1 MLSSLF
7 IIQQIIEKEYSSAG
21 LCFFYSSTKG
31 FWYNIIIDVLTIVEC
46 KHTDRCMKNYQGT
59 LHSTE
64 IKMRSNGEIL
74 QPIKAGKGIRQGDS
88 LSPLLLKII
97 MDKTFYQSGI

>member
-1 MLSSLF
+1 
-7 IIQQIIEKEYSSAG
+7 
-21 LCFFYSSTKG
+21 
-31 FWYNIIIDVLTIVEC
+31 
-46 KHTDRCMKNYQGT
+46 MKNYQGT

-97 MDKTFYQSGI
+97 MDQTFYQSGI